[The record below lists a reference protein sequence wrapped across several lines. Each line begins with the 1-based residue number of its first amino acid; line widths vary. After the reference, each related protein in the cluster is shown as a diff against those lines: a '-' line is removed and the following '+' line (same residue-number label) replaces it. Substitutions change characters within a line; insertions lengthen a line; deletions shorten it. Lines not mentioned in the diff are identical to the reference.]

1 VAKLNL
7 LMLNYEFPPIGGGAA
22 NAHFSIL
29 KQYVQNPDL
38 KIDVLTSAPKRGFYK
53 NQFSE
58 NITIYRIGVNKKNL
72 HHWRKIE
79 VIEWLVKARHY
90 YRQLLENNNY
100 NLVHAFFGF
109 PTGWLCYRSV
119 DELPYIISL
128 RGSDVPGQH
137 ARLKLD
143 YKILAPVFRRI
154 WENADV
160 IIANSSGLKNRALK
174 FLPSVLIEIIPNGVD
189 RNFFRPAENKPR
201 DIKIKLLTVG
211 RLSVTKRVEMLIDA
225 VRILRDGGFNVH
237 LSIVGGGAL
246 QNRLKYLVTAA
257 KLDDRIEFIGRVEQ
271 EKMPQI
277 YQQSD
282 IFVSATLQEGMSNAM
297 LEAMA
302 CGLPIVTTTCEGIEE
317 LIADNGIVVG
327 QPSAQAIADAVKS
340 IVENEQLYNR
350 MCTQARIRAEQFN
363 WKNVADQYL
372 QMYFNV
378 KRRYTLGDTV

>member
-1 VAKLNL
+1 MAKLNL

-22 NAHFSIL
+22 NAHLAIL
-29 KQYVQNPDL
+29 KQYVQNADL

-79 VIEWLVKARHY
+79 VIEWLIKSRHY
-90 YRQLLENNNY
+90 YRHLLENNNY

-143 YKILAPVFRRI
+143 YKLLAPVFRRI
-154 WENADV
+154 WENADAIV
-160 IIANSSGLKNRALK
+160 ANSRGLQNRALK
-174 FLPSVLIEIIPNGVD
+174 FLPSVLIEVIPNGVD
-189 RNFFRPAENKPR
+189 LNFFRPAENKPR
-201 DIKIKLLTVG
+201 DAKIKLLTVG

-225 VRILRDGGFNVH
+225 VRILRDAGFNAH

-246 QNRLKYLVTAA
+246 QNRLKFLVADA
-257 KLDDRIEFIGRVEQ
+257 KLDDHIEITGRIDQ
-271 EKMPQI
+271 ENMPQI
-277 YQQSD
+277 YQQSN

-302 CGLPIVTTTCEGIEE
+302 CGLPIVTTPCEGIEE

-327 QPSAQAIADAVKS
+327 QPSSQAIADAVKS
-340 IVENEQLYNR
+340 IIENEQLYNK
-350 MCTQARIRAEQFN
+350 MCTQARARAEQFN

-378 KRRYTLGDTV
+378 KRRYTLGDTI

>member
-1 VAKLNL
+1 MAKLNL
-7 LMLNYEFPPIGGGAA
+7 LMLNYEFPPVGGGAA
-22 NAHFSIL
+22 NAHLAIL

-79 VIEWLVKARHY
+79 VIEWLIKSRHY
-90 YRQLLENNNY
+90 YRHLLENNNY

-128 RGSDVPGQH
+128 RGSDVPGRH

-154 WENADV
+154 WENADAIV
-160 IIANSSGLKNRALK
+160 ANSRGLQNRALK
-174 FLPSVLIEIIPNGVD
+174 FLPSVLIEVIPNGVD
-189 RNFFRPAENKPR
+189 LNFFRPVENKPR
-201 DIKIKLLTVG
+201 DAKIKLLTVG

-225 VRILRDGGFNVH
+225 VRILRDAGFNVR

-246 QNRLKYLVTAA
+246 QNRLKYLVAAA
-257 KLDDRIEFIGRVEQ
+257 KLDDRIEITGRIEQ
-271 EKMPQI
+271 ENMPLI

-302 CGLPIVTTTCEGIEE
+302 CGLPIVTTPCEGIEE

-327 QPSAQAIADAVKS
+327 QPGAQAIADAVKS
-340 IVENEQLYNR
+340 IIENEQLYNR
-350 MCTQARIRAEQFN
+350 MCTQARARAEQFN

-372 QMYFNV
+372 QLYFNV
-378 KRRYTLGDTV
+378 KRRYTLGDTI